1 MGNRTG
7 LLSTTKVF
15 STGYSG
21 LRKKVMNAAEKI
33 GIYANGNGHT
43 QSFRL
48 HTYRK
53 RGQTILEKAGV
64 PLNWVDRILGHVP
77 RGAQGKTYSLPDEEA
92 MREKYVNA
100 ISELQIYGT
109 SQPTQISGV
118 SVEQLRQILTTLMPQ
133 KAEEIKALLG

>member
-1 MGNRTG
+1 
-7 LLSTTKVF
+7 
-15 STGYSG
+15 
-21 LRKKVMNAAEKI
+21 
-33 GIYANGNGHT
+33 
-43 QSFRL
+43 
-48 HTYRK
+48 
-53 RGQTILEKAGV
+53 V

-118 SVEQLRQILTTLMPQ
+118 SVEQLRQVLTTLMPQ
-133 KAEEIKALLG
+133 KAEEIKVLLG